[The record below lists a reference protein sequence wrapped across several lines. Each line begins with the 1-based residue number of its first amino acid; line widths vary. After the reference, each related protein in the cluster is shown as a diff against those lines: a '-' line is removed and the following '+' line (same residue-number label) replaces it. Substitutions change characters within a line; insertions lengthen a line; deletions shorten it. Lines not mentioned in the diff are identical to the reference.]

1 MEPRRVGICAGRGH
15 ASPEATL
22 RAAPVRAA
30 SAARE
35 RPATGT
41 RVPRRRGDATSPPD
55 RPWLPLDGLSP
66 LCTATA
72 RRGRNQHLAPLNYF
86 MDREVDKKQSRG
98 KAPKDTR
105 AHRQGQMR
113 LALRQKH
120 LNH

>member
-1 MEPRRVGICAGRGH
+1 MSVQGQQKGSGAKGITQGLCCDGIPAGRGR

-35 RPATGT
+35 RPAT

-55 RPWLPLDGLSP
+55 RSWLPLDGLSP

-72 RRGRNQHLAPLNYF
+72 RRGRNLHLAPLNY
-86 MDREVDKKQSRG
+86 SC
-98 KAPKDTR
+98 
-105 AHRQGQMR
+105 
-113 LALRQKH
+113 
-120 LNH
+120 